1 MSTSS
6 GAEPVRPALMR
17 AAVWT
22 GPGAVAVRDVE
33 RPLAKDGDVLV
44 RVEYGGICGTDLAIL
59 AGAHPRAEAPLIL
72 GHEIVGTVERP
83 SAGGGPP
90 AGTRV
95 AVEPL
100 IACDRCRACRDG
112 ARHVCRNLE
121 LYGIDAP
128 GGLAEFVAVPV
139 DRVLPVAPRV
149 EARLAAWAEPLAVA
163 VHAVGRAEPAAGA
176 TVLVFGG
183 GPIGILTALVARRN
197 GAARVVVVE
206 PKPARRATA
215 ERCGF
220 EIAPACLDPV
230 AWFRSTNDGEG
241 ADVVF
246 DAAGH
251 PAVAA
256 VLPAAARETGSIVL
270 VAVYKTPPPVD
281 LRALCFAEQ
290 RIIGARVYSRRDF
303 AEAVSLLAGDEL
315 GLDRLPVA
323 VLPLESVA
331 EAFELA
337 QAADAPIKVLL
348 RTAGAEDGPAKNLGV
363 SAR

>member
-6 GAEPVRPALMR
+6 GAETVRPDLMR

-22 GPGAVAVRDVE
+22 GPGVVVVRDVE
-33 RPLAKDGDVLV
+33 RPLPKDGEVLV

-59 AGAHPRAEAPLIL
+59 TGAHPRAAAPLIL
-72 GHEIVGTVERP
+72 GHEIVGTVEQE

-90 AGTRV
+90 VGARV

-100 IACDRCRACRDG
+100 IACGRCRACLDG

-128 GGLAEFVAVPV
+128 GGLAELVAVPV
-139 DRVLPVAPRV
+139 DRVLPVDPQV

-163 VHAVGRAEPAAGA
+163 VHAVGRAELAAGA
-176 TVLVFGG
+176 TVLVYGG

-197 GAARVVVVE
+197 RAARVVVVE

-215 ERCGF
+215 ERCGL
-220 EIAPACLDPV
+220 EIAPPDLDPV

-256 VLPAAARETGSIVL
+256 VLPTAARETGSIVL
-270 VAVYKTPPPVD
+270 VAVYKSPPPVD
-281 LRALCFAEQ
+281 LRAVCFGEQ
-290 RIIGARVYSRRDF
+290 RIIGARVYTRRDF
-303 AEAVSLLAGDEL
+303 ADAVALLVGDEL

-337 QAADAPIKVLL
+337 QADDAPMKVLVE
-348 RTAGAEDGPAKNLGV
+348 TVGA
-363 SAR
+363 

>member
-1 MSTSS
+1 MPTSS

-33 RPLAKDGDVLV
+33 RPVVQDGDVLV

-72 GHEIVGTVERP
+72 GHEIVGTVEQP
-83 SAGGGPP
+83 SAGGPP

-100 IACDRCRACRDG
+100 IACGRCRACRDG
-112 ARHVCRNLE
+112 ARHVCRDLE

-128 GGLAEFVAVPV
+128 GGLAELVAVPA
-139 DRVLPVAPRV
+139 DRVLPVDPRV
-149 EARLAAWAEPLAVA
+149 DGRLAAWAEPLAVA
-163 VHAVGRAEPAAGA
+163 VHAVGRAEAVAGA

-197 GAARVVVVE
+197 GARRVVVVE
-206 PKPARRATA
+206 PKPARRATT
-215 ERCGF
+215 EQGGF
-220 EIAPACLDPV
+220 ELAPPDVDPV

-281 LRALCFAEQ
+281 LRAVCFAEQ
-290 RIIGARVYSRRDF
+290 RIIGARVYTRRDF
-303 AEAVSLLAGDEL
+303 ADAVSLLAGDGL
-315 GLDRLPVA
+315 GLARLPVA

-348 RTAGAEDGPAKNLGV
+348 RAAGEP
-363 SAR
+363 RP